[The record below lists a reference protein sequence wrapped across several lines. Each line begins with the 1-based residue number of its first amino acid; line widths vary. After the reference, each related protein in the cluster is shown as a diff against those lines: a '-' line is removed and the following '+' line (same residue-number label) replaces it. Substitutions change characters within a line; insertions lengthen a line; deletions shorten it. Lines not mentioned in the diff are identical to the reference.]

1 MSPCPFE
8 GIAPLVDRTPPRQ
21 ARWPAAPGGESGG
34 VALLTIT
41 EDRIVAIDLI
51 LGPARLRMFVAD
63 GRSSA

>member
-1 MSPCPFE
+1 MAS
-8 GIAPLVDRTPPRQ
+8 RTRRRV
-21 ARWPAAPGGESGG
+21 RW

-51 LGPARLRMFVAD
+51 LGPARLRTFVAD